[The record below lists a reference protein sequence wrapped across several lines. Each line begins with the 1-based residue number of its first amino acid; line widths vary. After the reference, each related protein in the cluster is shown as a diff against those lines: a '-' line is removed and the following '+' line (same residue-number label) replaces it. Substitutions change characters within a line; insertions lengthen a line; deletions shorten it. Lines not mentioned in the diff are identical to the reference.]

1 MNLQGVTITRCISH
15 KALKLHQKKYDN
27 DTYQL
32 VPFLFFGYNISLCL
46 IILKITLCYLFV
58 SVDSFTE
65 VYILECIH

>member
-32 VPFLFFGYNISLCL
+32 VPFLFFWIEISACA
-46 IILKITLCYLFV
+46 
-58 SVDSFTE
+58 
-65 VYILECIH
+65 